1 MKRIFVK
8 VSIGAAGLLGLLVP
22 LQGCTNLDENPP
34 SLIST
39 SNFFTNES
47 EVLAALAGVYAQLRT
62 TTPEGGLYDV
72 NEITTDEMVTPIR
85 GQDWNDNGQWIDL
98 HNMTWTPTSI
108 ATTNFFNGD
117 WNNAYAGV
125 ARANLFLSAVQGTTF
140 ANKAAIIAEV
150 RTLRAFY
157 YYLLM
162 DFFGGVPI
170 VTTTELAKHPRN
182 TRRELFDFI
191 EKELIAARDSGLPP
205 TRTVDENGRLTQ
217 SAADAILANMYL
229 NAGVFTKDGA
239 AGGINANGYNSCAGI
254 TVSGGVDAC
263 QAALA
268 AANRIL
274 NSGHY
279 RLADSFPQNFRADN
293 NLSPENIF
301 VVKFIAADGLGL
313 NYAMAILHY
322 NQYAPLIP
330 WNGFAIQAQTYNAF
344 DSTDKR
350 RRVVLIGPQSD
361 VLNGAPACVRPGCAG
376 GAPDNYG
383 PIWESTHRLIF
394 TDTIHNIRSATE
406 GEGGRVYKW
415 PADPAHVGANSGN
428 DFAWF
433 RLGEIYLIKA
443 EIENELGNVALA
455 TALVDSLRARRD
467 TVAAPLVT
475 VDRAA
480 ILRERL
486 FELLG
491 ESKRRQDLIR
501 FGGYTNRSDDP
512 SLVGGKQPRPD
523 YYVLMPVPQ
532 SQIDAN
538 PLLTQN
544 PGY

>member
-191 EKELIAARDSGLPP
+191 EKELIAARDSGSSPVVGSSRNS
-205 TRTVDENGRLTQ
+205 TAGRCIRP
-217 SAADAILANMYL
+217 SA
-229 NAGVFTKDGA
+229 T
-239 AGGINANGYNSCAGI
+239 S
-254 TVSGGVDAC
+254 
-263 QAALA
+263 
-268 AANRIL
+268 
-274 NSGHY
+274 
-279 RLADSFPQNFRADN
+279 
-293 NLSPENIF
+293 
-301 VVKFIAADGLGL
+301 
-313 NYAMAILHY
+313 
-322 NQYAPLIP
+322 
-330 WNGFAIQAQTYNAF
+330 
-344 DSTDKR
+344 R
-350 RRVVLIGPQSD
+350 RR
-361 VLNGAPACVRPGCAG
+361 C
-376 GAPDNYG
+376 
-383 PIWESTHRLIF
+383 
-394 TDTIHNIRSATE
+394 
-406 GEGGRVYKW
+406 
-415 PADPAHVGANSGN
+415 
-428 DFAWF
+428 
-433 RLGEIYLIKA
+433 
-443 EIENELGNVALA
+443 
-455 TALVDSLRARRD
+455 
-467 TVAAPLVT
+467 
-475 VDRAA
+475 
-480 ILRERL
+480 
-486 FELLG
+486 
-491 ESKRRQDLIR
+491 
-501 FGGYTNRSDDP
+501 
-512 SLVGGKQPRPD
+512 
-523 YYVLMPVPQ
+523 MPPE
-532 SQIDAN
+532 
-538 PLLTQN
+538 
-544 PGY
+544 